1 MPGQPELLL
10 PGQQPPP
17 WQSQIWVVVPDDGHP
32 PPLLQDRSE
41 GGRTWLLGG
50 NPVEEDFG

>member
-17 WQSQIWVVVPDDGHP
+17 WQSQIWVVVLDDGHP